1 MEGRYLHYYGA
12 LRIAVPTADR
22 KLALLWLGHMGYDFE
37 EAEAAWT
44 QMTRR
49 RNPTRMYASVVHFYD
64 CDVTLEEHGSRRTV
78 TLHAETRHPD
88 SMHRSQVRADRAFK
102 SPYPN
107 RPLSGANLGDGFE
120 QSAFHWS
127 NCAGR
132 ATASGFTSPSRLR
145 VVSPEQQQPVAAS
158 PTPAVA
164 AVNRSPISPM
174 DIVHRPSRLASPPAE
189 AAKSPLAERRE
200 HAGWSTDGTLDPV
213 EVSGR
218 GNFVCGFTQ
227 IVALQ
232 QQVEQ
237 HARTCKHPLTWE
249 TRRMTQHAL
258 VGRCVARCSCAT
270 HGGQCTYLPNSEL
283 VWESSPRDAATGAY
297 LANDLYC
304 GAIGYT
310 QSLQTASTELCHA
323 LMMKAPAD
331 KAVYPFVRE
340 QVAPVVHD
348 MQRAEEERVAKDA
361 IEERGFIAGGF
372 DVAHDAVRN
381 ATNSAAATTDLGS
394 GLILTASTLSEGT
407 SASREPKLLTRHLQ
421 RVDELG
427 VDLPV
432 MTVDGCKDTA
442 KIINSHQ
449 RIHAMATA
457 DRSKTTDTALD
468 TWHGDKT
475 GRQNMKKYVA
485 NSGPELA
492 KFFSKTVAELATE
505 TGVTVTVD
513 LMDEVI
519 KAVDDTMN
527 ILFARANPN
536 FEAAARSVEGRS
548 LDWADGVHSADQLRE
563 FGSVLRASGGNNVT
577 IDLTLHD
584 DDDVDVEAPQSPST
598 SASSTAAADAPMAG
612 TDATAEQT
620 MLDAVN
626 AIVRKRNA
634 DRTKQ
639 LSEFSCI
646 GAINI
651 DDPLLGKAELI
662 EIVCALDRGSN
673 REVVSKRKKA
683 DLQSLARNLLPAASC
698 VKGGFGLAELLQA
711 SEKPVRDLFE
721 SHARGSKRG
730 RDDEEKRLLKELTRL
745 EAEKNISNPRESQAH
760 PTFRGLDQLNP
771 ELLSPRQIKTVLDF
785 LEVPLGEQPI
795 ETLKRELHRDVVGEV
810 GAAVGEAVKL
820 VEASRRLYFRQHSHA
835 VRLVNETWGQTSR
848 GFKAWCITH
857 AMLNFGAHMCGD
869 HANCKAHCWYAQC
882 DATDYTP
889 SVDPWTMCTGVGH
902 PHGVPAIA
910 ALLAKAW
917 TLGKYM
923 YSLFY
928 ATALHCR
935 TSTCE
940 SFFHAV
946 DIHVP
951 MWAGFSEQG
960 YALGVACCHLTHN
973 EQRRHKHL
981 TTGKIVK
988 TKWHPEGILSS
999 TQHRPKVMLWRLDC
1013 QATVHSNFTDHI
1025 SAWLRNQR
1033 TKASKSEQRRIA
1045 FVQRFEA
1052 AKAVAR
1058 HQPATKSVLNQC
1070 PYVIPTLEMAY
1081 TETEG
1086 LIHLPAQR
1094 TNTMS
1099 MAAPFPLQEDALLP
1113 LDDTMVAELTEAA
1126 AQLALEIG
1134 DGEQAEQ
1141 NDEESE
1147 QPEQR

>member
-1 MEGRYLHYYGA
+1 
-12 LRIAVPTADR
+12 
-22 KLALLWLGHMGYDFE
+22 MGYNSE
-37 EAEAAWT
+37 EAEATWA

-49 RNPTRMYASVVHFYD
+49 RNPTQMYASVVHFHD
-64 CDVTLEEHGSRRTV
+64 CDVTFEEGDTRRTA

-88 SMHRSQVRADRAFK
+88 SMNGTQVRANRAFK

-145 VVSPEQQQPVAAS
+145 VISPDQQQPVPAS
-158 PTPAVA
+158 PPPVVA
-164 AVNRSPISPM
+164 AVNRSPINRSPISPM
-174 DIVHRPSRLASPPAE
+174 DIAHRPSRLTSPPAE
-189 AAKSPLAERRE
+189 VTKSPLAQRRE
-200 HAGWSTDGTLDPV
+200 NAGWSADGTLDPV

-237 HARTCKHPLTWE
+237 HAQVCKHPLTWE

-258 VGRCVARCSCAT
+258 VGRCVARCSCVAN
-270 HGGQCTYLPNSEL
+270 GGQCTYLPNGEL
-283 VWESSPRDAATGAY
+283 VWESSPRDVATGAY

-331 KAVYPFVRE
+331 KSVYPFVRE
-340 QVAPVVHD
+340 RVAPIVHN
-348 MQRAEEERVAKDA
+348 MQHAEEERVAKDA
-361 IEERGFIAGGF
+361 MEERGFIAGGF

-381 ATNSAAATTDLGS
+381 ATNSAAATTDLAS

-407 SASREPKLLTRHLQ
+407 SASREPKLLTQHLQ

-442 KIINSHQ
+442 KIIASHQ
-449 RIHAMATA
+449 RINAAATA

-475 GRQNMKKYVA
+475 GRKNMKKYVA
-485 NSGPELA
+485 KSGPELE
-492 KFFSKTVAELATE
+492 KFFSKTVALLARE
-505 TGVTVTVD
+505 TRVTVTND
-513 LMDEVI
+513 LMDKVI
-519 KAVDDTMN
+519 KVVDDTMN
-527 ILFARANPN
+527 ILFARANPD

-548 LDWADGVHSADQLRE
+548 LDWADGVHSANQLRE
-563 FGSVLRASGGNNVT
+563 FGSVLRASGGKNVT

-584 DDDVDVEAPQSPST
+584 DDHVDVEASQSTQSPST
-598 SASSTAAADAPMAG
+598 TTSSTADAPMDG
-612 TDATAEQT
+612 TNATAEQT

-626 AIVRKRNA
+626 AIVRKRNENRA
-634 DRTKQ
+634 KQ

-662 EIVCALDRGSN
+662 EIVCGLDRGCN

-683 DLQSLARNLLPAASC
+683 DLQSLARNLLPVASC
-698 VKGGFGLAELLQA
+698 VKGGFGLTELLQA
-711 SEKPVRDLFE
+711 SEKRVRDLFQ
-721 SHARGSKRG
+721 SHAHGTKRD
-730 RDDEEKRLLKELTRL
+730 RDDEQTKLLEDLIRL
-745 EAEKNISNPRESQAH
+745 EAEKDASNPRESKAH
-760 PTFRGLDQLNP
+760 PAFNQQRGLDQLHP
-771 ELLSPRQIKTVLDF
+771 ELLSPRQIKATLDF
-785 LEVPLGEQPI
+785 LRIPLGEQPI
-795 ETLKRELHRDVVGEV
+795 ETLRRELHRDVVGDAV
-810 GAAVGEAVKL
+810 AAVGEAVKL
-820 VEASRRLYFRQHSHA
+820 VEAARRLYFRQHSHA

-910 ALLAKAW
+910 TLLTKAW
-917 TLGKYM
+917 TIGKYM
-923 YSLFY
+923 HSLFY

-935 TSTCE
+935 TSACE

-951 MWAGFSEQG
+951 MWAGFSPQG

-973 EQRRHKHL
+973 EQRRRKHL

-1013 QATVHSNFTDHI
+1013 QATVHNNFTDHI

-1033 TKASKSEQRRIA
+1033 MQADKSEQRRIA
-1045 FVQRFEA
+1045 FVRQFEA
-1052 AKAVAR
+1052 AKAAAR
-1058 HQPATKSVLNQC
+1058 HQPATKSVLNHC
-1070 PYVIPTLEMAY
+1070 PYVIPTLQMAY

-1086 LIHLPAQR
+1086 LIHLPAER

-1099 MAAPFPLQEDALLP
+1099 MAAPFPLQQDALLP
-1113 LDDTMVAELTEAA
+1113 LDDTVVAELTEAA
-1126 AQLALEIG
+1126 AHLTLEI
-1134 DGEQAEQ
+1134 EQAEQ
-1141 NDEESE
+1141 NDEGSE